1 MCLDFRKDLTNRFL
15 CYPKYNKKKKLM
27 INYRKYISGITV
39 LATGFFLAQSTVSTV
54 LYSPNFESQKSGLN
68 LPSPAVTIE
77 KAFLS
82 PKELVDVNL
91 NTMMTDPVLKNATW
105 GFVIYDPKTKKI
117 ISSYNENSPLVPA
130 STTKLLT
137 TETAL
142 HLLGENYRWMT
153 QLEYSGEID
162 ESGVLNGNL
171 YIVGSGD
178 PSLGTNKAGAW
189 SYKEIVSDFVSGM
202 TREGI
207 KKVNGD
213 IIIQTALFKG
223 NISRLPENVVWLE
236 NNNYYLPVGTT
247 REINPA
253 NEKLIVKKGNNSA
266 SDKKY
271 FYVSPYANQMV
282 YAEKYDGD
290 GVLTTKIPDAPAFL
304 ANTFKAT
311 LVKSGVG
318 VTGKVTPR
326 TTDAAPEASKMISAY
341 KSPTLSDIIYYT
353 NQRSDNGLAEA
364 LLKTVGF
371 QKMGDQTSESGRIV
385 VNEHLK
391 DVAFDVEGLNYMD
404 GSGLSRSNHVTPISQ
419 VKFLTSLMNQKY
431 YKTYFDSLPIAGQT
445 GTLKRMFIGEGNGQ
459 IFAKTGTLNK
469 VKALTGYMKTNSG
482 RTLVFSILVNNYS
495 GSVDMVKNRI
505 ERILQPALDL

>member
-1 MCLDFRKDLTNRFL
+1 
-15 CYPKYNKKKKLM
+15 M
-27 INYRKYISGITV
+27 INYRKYISGLTV
-39 LATGFFLAQSTVSTV
+39 LATGFFLAQSTVATV
-54 LYSPNFESQKSGLN
+54 LYSPSSEGQKSGLN
-68 LPSPAVTIE
+68 LPSPAAAIE

-91 NTMMTDPVLKNATW
+91 NTMMADPVLKNATW
-105 GFVIYDPKTKKI
+105 GFVVYDPKTKKV
-117 ISSYNENSPLVPA
+117 ISSYNENTPLVPA

-162 ESGVLNGNL
+162 ENGVLNGNL
-171 YIVGSGD
+171 YIIGSGD
-178 PSLGTNKAGAW
+178 PSMGTNKAGAW

-202 TREGI
+202 SREGI

-253 NEKLIVKKGNNSA
+253 NEKLIVKKGNSQA
-266 SDKKY
+266 AEKKY

-282 YAEKYDGD
+282 YAEKYEGD
-290 GVLTTKIPDAPAFL
+290 GVLTTKLPDAPAYL
-304 ANTFKAT
+304 ANTFRAT

-318 VTGKVTPR
+318 VTGKVTPK
-326 TTDAAPEASKMISAY
+326 TTDGSPEIRKMISAY

-419 VKFLTSLMNQKY
+419 VKFLTSLMTQKY
-431 YKTYFDSLPIAGQT
+431 YKTYFDSLPIGGQS
-445 GTLKRMFIGEGNGQ
+445 GTLKRMFLGTGNGQ

-469 VKALTGYMKTNSG
+469 VKALTGYMKTNTG

-505 ERILQPALDL
+505 EKILQPALDL